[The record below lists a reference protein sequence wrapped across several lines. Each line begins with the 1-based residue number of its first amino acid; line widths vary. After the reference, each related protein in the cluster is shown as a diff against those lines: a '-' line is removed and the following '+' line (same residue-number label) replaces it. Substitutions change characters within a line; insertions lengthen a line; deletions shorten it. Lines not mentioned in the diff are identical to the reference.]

1 MTLNP
6 LTDRSPVPDLS
17 NLSNLSNLPHL
28 SNLPATPTL
37 PHLPATAFIDPQGH
51 NHDTLRPLLQATL
64 DLILHHLSHAAAT
77 PPLPSPSP
85 DLAHLIATDPVP
97 EQGREFA
104 ALLQHLHTAI
114 AGTMNPAHPGYLGH
128 MDPPATTVSILGDW
142 ITAALNNNMLS
153 VEMSPVFSRLEPE
166 VLRSLAELFGLGP
179 AAGGLLLSGGTLAN
193 LQALIVARNVKL
205 GGVMQGGLAQW
216 SLGASLGAE
225 RPGQPVIFASE
236 VAHTSWQKAAMI
248 TGLGVKG
255 VVSVAVNDRSQLDL
269 ADLEIKFQAAIRAG
283 QRPFALIATAGTT
296 VTGNI
301 DPLPQLVAFAQ
312 THDLWLHVDAAYGG
326 ALVFCDRERH
336 RLQGIEAADSVTFN
350 PQKWLYV
357 TKTCAAVLFRKM
369 EHLDTAFRVS
379 APYMAESGDVTNL
392 GELSVQGTRHPDIL
406 KLWLSLQHLGRSG
419 YDALITASYER
430 TAYLKAGLLRRSW
443 LTLASEPEMN
453 ILCFRGEPPELQPQD
468 WDQWNRGLQQFL
480 LKEAQIFV
488 SLPRYRGNLWLKT
501 VLLNPYT
508 DQAVFDRLLAAM
520 DTYHQGVTPSP

>member
-1 MTLNP
+1 M
-6 LTDRSPVPDLS
+6 SPCSGAIDPASLAP
-17 NLSNLSNLPHL
+17 NLPDFPEL
-28 SNLPATPTL
+28 PNLPDALELPNLPA
-37 PHLPATAFIDPQGH
+37 AAFVDPWGH
-51 NHDTLRPLLQATL
+51 NFDSLRPLFQASL
-64 DLILHHLSHAAAT
+64 DLILHHLSHAAALAPLPSPPPELAQLVAT
-77 PPLPSPSP
+77 PPLP
-85 DLAHLIATDPVP
+85 D
-97 EQGREFA
+97 QGRDFA
-104 ALLQHLHTAI
+104 SLLPYLHTAI
-114 AGTMNPAHPGYLGH
+114 AGSMNPAHPGYLGH

-166 VLRSLAELFGLGP
+166 VLRSLAELFGLG
-179 AAGGLLLSGGTLAN
+179 AEAGGLLLSGGTLAN
-193 LQALIVARNVKL
+193 LQALTVARNVKL

-216 SLGASLGAE
+216 SLGTGLGAD

-236 VAHTSWQKAAMI
+236 VAHTSWQKAAMV
-248 TGLGVKG
+248 TGLGVDG
-255 VVSVAVNDRSQLDL
+255 VVAVAVNDRSQLDL
-269 ADLEIKFQAAIRAG
+269 ADLKTKFHSAITAG

-301 DPLPQLVAFAQ
+301 DLLADLATFA
-312 THDLWLHVDAAYGG
+312 HSHHLWFHVDAAYGG

-369 EHLDTAFRVS
+369 EHLDTAFRVG

-419 YDALITASYER
+419 YGALITASYHRME
-430 TAYLKAGLLRRSW
+430 YFKAGLLRRSF
-443 LTLASEPEMN
+443 LNLASEPEMN
-453 ILCFRGEPPELQPQD
+453 ILCFRGEPPQLDPQG
-468 WDQWNRGLQQFL
+468 WDQWNQGLQRFL
-480 LKEAQIFV
+480 LQEHQIFL
-488 SLPRYRGNLWLKT
+488 SLPRYRGSLWLKA

-508 DQAVFDRLLAAM
+508 DEAVFDRLLAAI
-520 DTYHQGVTPSP
+520 DAYHQTYAAV